1 MHEDEGILLKDE
13 RDMLNGIL
21 DLKEMTVE
29 KIMTHRK
36 NIYSINI
43 DQPEEY
49 FKKISQS
56 SFSRIPVWKESPNN
70 ILGVVHAKKLLS
82 KLDHNGHIDIK
93 NINSGI
99 LEPWF
104 IPETTK
110 VKDQLNAFIDRHEK
124 IAFVVDEYG
133 ELMGLISLE
142 DIIEEIVG
150 NIFDESD
157 LSTIGIRK
165 IGKNVFRVRGDV
177 NIRDVNRTLDLNIN
191 EKNSSTLAGYIIYQ
205 TQTFPEVGQTF
216 RFNDISFEILN
227 KKKNQITQLKVII
240 PEKKITH

>member
-1 MHEDEGILLKDE
+1 M
-13 RDMLNGIL
+13 
-21 DLKEMTVE
+21 
-29 KIMTHRK
+29 
-36 NIYSINI
+36 
-43 DQPEEY
+43 
-49 FKKISQS
+49 
-56 SFSRIPVWKESPNN
+56 
-70 ILGVVHAKKLLS
+70 S

-150 NIFDESD
+150 NI
-157 LSTIGIRK
+157 LM
-165 IGKNVFRVRGDV
+165 
-177 NIRDVNRTLDLNIN
+177 
-191 EKNSSTLAGYIIYQ
+191 
-205 TQTFPEVGQTF
+205 
-216 RFNDISFEILN
+216 
-227 KKKNQITQLKVII
+227 KVICQLL
-240 PEKKITH
+240 E